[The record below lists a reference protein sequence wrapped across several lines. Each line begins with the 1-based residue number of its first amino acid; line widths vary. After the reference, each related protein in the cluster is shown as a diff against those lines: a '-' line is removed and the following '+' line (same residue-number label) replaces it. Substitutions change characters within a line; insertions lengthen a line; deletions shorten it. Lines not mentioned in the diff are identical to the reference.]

1 MTDNSFNILSPF
13 YCKEEYKVVN
23 LNKGFLNAQRSLW
36 ENAIKQINAIINKK
50 INEFEIPKYFTIEH
64 NAKDKTYII
73 NLDPENITII

>member
-23 LNKGFLNAQRSLW
+23 LNKGFLNAQRRLW